1 MTLDINSRL
10 IYTRLMIRFVPKW
23 YDKNRVPV
31 VGDDYIRQYAKMVL
45 ADYRPKLLKEPGMID
60 VRDFLQNY
68 MKLDAKVADIWQWK
82 EDERIAAA
90 ALFKDT
96 DRFAIVSERGFC
108 PRFVKAEAGTVV
120 FDRSIV
126 KHDYLLRFT
135 ALHEAA
141 HFLMHSFF
149 YENRDKSCTRSMIF
163 GSRALITP
171 GDFLEHQAN
180 AFAGAILMPDELFID
195 TARSFF
201 KRAGFGDGIW
211 VRHTEKARLNDY
223 VFKEFLVY
231 CRERFGVSHSAAI
244 VQLKNYGLLEDRYEK
259 EGEDLRTA

>member
-1 MTLDINSRL
+1 MVSFI
-10 IYTRLMIRFVPKW
+10 PKW
-23 YDKNRVPV
+23 YDKNKVPIA
-31 VGDDYIRQYAKMVL
+31 GDDYIRQYAKTVL
-45 ADYRPKLLKEPGMID
+45 ADYRPKLLKDPGRID
-60 VRDFLQNY
+60 VKDFLENY
-68 MKLDAKVADIWQWK
+68 MKLKPKVADIWQWK

-90 ALFKDT
+90 AIFKDT
-96 DRFAIVSERGFC
+96 DRFGTVSERGY
-108 PRFVKAEAGTVV
+108 PRFVKAEAKTVV

-126 KHDYLLRFT
+126 KNEYLLRFT

-141 HFLMHSFF
+141 HFLMHSFYF
-149 YENRDKSCTRSMIF
+149 RNKDKSCTRKMIF
-163 GSRALITP
+163 GSRALTTP

-180 AFAGAILMPDELFID
+180 VFAGAILMPDELFID

-201 KRAGFGDGIW
+201 KRAGFEDGIW
-211 VRHTEKARLNDY
+211 ESHTDKARLNDH

-231 CRERFGVSHSAAI
+231 CREHFGVSHSAAI

>member
-1 MTLDINSRL
+1 MVSFI
-10 IYTRLMIRFVPKW
+10 PKW

-31 VGDDYIRQYAKMVL
+31 VGDDYIRQYAKTVL
-45 ADYRPKLLKEPGMID
+45 ADYRPELLTDPGKID
-60 VRDFLQNY
+60 IKDFLENY
-68 MKLDAKVADIWQWK
+68 MKLKVKVADIYSFS
-82 EDERIAAA
+82 DEAPAAA
-90 ALFKDT
+90 AAVFRDT
-96 DRFAIVSERGFC
+96 ESFAIVSDRGFG
-108 PRFVKAEAGTVV
+108 PRFVRAEAGTVV

-126 KHDYLLRFT
+126 NKEYLLRFT

-141 HFLMHSFF
+141 HFLMHSFC
-149 YENRDKSCTRSMIF
+149 YKNARKRCERRMIF
-163 GSRALITP
+163 GSRALCTP
-171 GDFLEHQAN
+171 DDFLEHQAN

-201 KRAGFGDGIW
+201 KRAGFEDGIW
-211 VRHTEKARLNDY
+211 ERHTDKARLNDH